1 MTPVSSI
8 VNTGT
13 GCPSSVVCLCI
24 MDTVPGN
31 PTQGFVHHVWNF
43 LQLQGIS
50 CVWSVDSAMYR
61 QKITQTSCAKYLSFD
76 DKREIHLRKLYTTLW
91 LRPFSSRK
99 QIATSFK
106 ESLLSCTY
114 IVKIQRSHVS
124 GCLVTVLRMSWP
136 GHVSRVTC
144 CPVWR
149 ARCWRGGRW
158 RRTEASPLQ
167 HRITATSG

>member
-1 MTPVSSI
+1 MTPLSNI

-13 GCPSSVVCLCI
+13 DCPPSVVCLCKWTQLMVI
-24 MDTVPGN
+24 LLKALCITYEVFFNFKAFHVCGLSNVP
-31 PTQGFVHHVWNF
+31 W
-43 LQLQGIS
+43 I
-50 CVWSVDSAMYR
+50 
-61 QKITQTSCAKYLSFD
+61 SCAKYLSFD
-76 DKREIHLRKLYTTLW
+76 DKREIHLRKSYTTLR
-91 LRPFSSRK
+91 LRPFSSWK

-106 ESLLSCTY
+106 KSLFSCTY

-124 GCLVTVLRMSWP
+124 GCLVTVLSMSWP